1 MTLNIEAYG
10 MGLGLIMVGWMA
22 GIVVSY
28 AFAMARSIRFM
39 G

>member
-10 MGLGLIMVGWMA
+10 MGLGLVMVGWMA
-22 GIVVSY
+22 GIIVSY
-28 AFAMARSIRFM
+28 AFAMARNTRFL

>member
-1 MTLNIEAYG
+1 MTLNIAAYG
-10 MGLGLIMVGWMA
+10 MGLGLVMVGWMA

-28 AFAMARSIRFM
+28 AFAMARSTRYM

>member
-1 MTLNIEAYG
+1 MTLNLAAYG
-10 MGLGLIMVGWMA
+10 MGLGLVMVGWVA

>member
-1 MTLNIEAYG
+1 MTLNIAAYG
-10 MGLGLIMVGWMA
+10 MGLGLVLVGWVA

-28 AFAMARSIRFM
+28 AFAVARSIRFM

>member
-1 MTLNIEAYG
+1 MTLNIAAYG
-10 MGLGLIMVGWMA
+10 MGLGLVLVGWVA

-28 AFAMARSIRFM
+28 AFAMARGVRYM

>member
-1 MTLNIEAYG
+1 MTLNIAAYG
-10 MGLGLIMVGWMA
+10 MGLGLVLVGWVA

>member
-1 MTLNIEAYG
+1 MTLSMTAYG
-10 MGLGLIMVGWMA
+10 MGLGLVLIGWMA

-28 AFAMARSIRFM
+28 AFAMARGVRYM